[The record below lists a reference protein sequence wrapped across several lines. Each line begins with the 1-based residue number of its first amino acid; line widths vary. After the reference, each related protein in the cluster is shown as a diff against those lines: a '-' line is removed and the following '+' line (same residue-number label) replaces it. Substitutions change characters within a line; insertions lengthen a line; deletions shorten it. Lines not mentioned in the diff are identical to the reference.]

1 MKKRKRTI
9 GEILGS
15 IIRGL
20 ITLILTMILVMSVTV
35 NILFYREDA
44 IAKID
49 FMDYHRTFF
58 VNNCNELGNIDVGAL
73 VIADHTQEPQ
83 TNRYIICTVGSG
95 YKTVLALNEIIQNE
109 NGSISYKVSGSKEN
123 STVNHIIPATKYIAT
138 VLNQNAMVGDLIA
151 FMRGIPGIVTCMA
164 IPSFLLIL
172 LSVSGIRRNRSR
184 YDDDLL
190 EAEILAEEL
199 RKAQNEEKRISEKK
213 MKERKKVQENRT
225 EEPLYNNTSSELLE
239 KIESSPI
246 PIPTAKNE
254 KTREEFEEEI
264 NKKAIEI
271 KKALHDQAIGESV
284 KEQVQEKSENIKNA
298 TENIQ
303 NISDDITEYNGYSE
317 PDAHPVYRQ
326 EPVVTAEPVP
336 EKPKKELKFEEP
348 PIFTR
353 TELVVEKVPE
363 VVAEPPVS
371 QVVTDAKPKVKK
383 TAKRVTKKLDADS
396 IDDLIKLLDS
406 EKKKLD

>member
-20 ITLILTMILVMSVTV
+20 ITLILAMILVMSVTV

-44 IAKID
+44 VAKID
-49 FMDYHRTFF
+49 FMDYHYSFF
-58 VNNCNELGNIDVGAL
+58 INNSNELGNIEKGSL
-73 VIADHTQEPQ
+73 VIADHTKEPQ
-83 TNRYIICTVGSG
+83 TNLYIICSIGSG

-123 STVNHIIPATKYIAT
+123 STINHVIPQTKYIAT
-138 VLNQNAMVGDLIA
+138 VLNQNAMIGDLIA
-151 FMRGIPGIVTCMA
+151 FMRGIPGVVTCMA

-172 LSVSGIRRNRSR
+172 LSVSGIKRNRSR

-199 RKAQNEEKRISEKK
+199 RKAQKEEKRINEKK
-213 MKERKKVQENRT
+213 KSAPKKT
-225 EEPLYNNTSSELLE
+225 EEKTYDVTSPELLE
-239 KIESSPI
+239 KIESTPI
-246 PIPTAKNE
+246 PIPEAKNE
-254 KTREEFEEEI
+254 QFRENFENEK

-271 KKALHDQAIGESV
+271 KKALHSQATN
-284 KEQVQEKSENIKNA
+284 EKDENVNKDEA
-298 TENIQ
+298 ENLEKTRVIQ
-303 NISDDITEYNGYSE
+303 NVVLAEYSQPE
-317 PDAHPVYRQ
+317 AHPVYRQ
-326 EPVVTAEPVP
+326 EPAVSTPAEPP
-336 EKPKKELKFEEP
+336 ITESKPKKELKFEEP
-348 PIFTR
+348 PIFTHE
-353 TELVVEKVPE
+353 TPIPVAVPVSTPEVKPEKVEVPTVAPE
-363 VVAEPPVS
+363 
-371 QVVTDAKPKVKK
+371 KPKVKK